1 MILSSAVAVAG
12 IVIAM
17 YFWLR
22 NHEAADAMAQRMHG
36 LYVLLCNKYYVDE
49 IYDTAVVQ
57 PIRLLSTNGLW
68 KVVDAR
74 IVDGTVNGVGSVVR
88 MTSGGLRRIQ
98 TGSVRTYS
106 ASLFFGVALML
117 GWYLWR

>member
-1 MILSSAVAVAG
+1 
-12 IVIAM
+12 M

-22 NHEAADAMAQRMHG
+22 NKAAADALAQRMHG

-106 ASLFFGVALML
+106 AGLFFGAALML

>member
-1 MILSSAVAVAG
+1 
-12 IVIAM
+12 M

-22 NHEAADAMAQRMHG
+22 NRAAADALAQRMHG

-88 MTSGGLRRIQ
+88 MTSGGAPPDPDRIGQDLLRRRC
-98 TGSVRTYS
+98 SS
-106 ASLFFGVALML
+106 A
-117 GWYLWR
+117 RR